1 MSEKKPQIEE
11 QPSEESYTS
20 DQDSPYAPNSSQ
32 TLSDSFGSS
41 TSYATPMVQTFEP
54 QVTQGPIMGSVNPKM
69 VVGPETFIDSGLKPI
84 TSDYVPQA
92 VLGMYGYIGLLNRNR
107 PPFTYWTIR
116 DMLCDPRITF
126 GLMLLKGPLVSN
138 PMFNVK
144 CSDPTVT
151 EFLTSNLTRFWN
163 VAAMRQ
169 LKAIEWGY
177 SASEILYR
185 QDSETGLIH
194 FDDIR
199 DLESLD
205 CRPVCM
211 DGAII
216 GFRYRHNP
224 DAWGMT
230 ASSNPASGSNTGNYI
245 PAAKNAEEGW
255 DGWKYIGAPKALW
268 HVHWR
273 DRNPWFGLSRL
284 FGTHVPWYEMWSE
297 DGYRNIRRLWYT
309 GCAFDG
315 GIMYHPN
322 GTVSTPTGPVL
333 ARDYARQMVN
343 QKRTGATLT
352 LPNQLSADGST
363 QAWLYQPPE
372 GNPTPAGLLEY
383 GEDLRAEIFE
393 SLGIPPEVIQ
403 SSGETGFGSTSGRQ
417 VPQMAYH
424 AILHQLASDLVKDFD
439 RYCLRY
445 LVACNFGN
453 IPYEVEAVPI
463 DSAAP
468 PPSDPNN
475 PANEEIE
482 GGEENGDENADD
494 ESSDPPT

>member
-1 MSEKKPQIEE
+1 MADEKKPQSEAPPFE
-11 QPSEESYTS
+11 QGPAEAQSENPG
-20 DQDSPYAPNSSQ
+20 QD
-32 TLSDSFGSS
+32 FGSS
-41 TSYATPMVQTFEP
+41 VGYASTLPQTFEP
-54 QVTQGPIMGSVNPKM
+54 QVTQGPIHGAVNPNM
-69 VVGPETFIDSGLKPI
+69 VVGPETFLGDGLRPI
-84 TSDYVPQA
+84 TAEYVPQA
-92 VLGMYGYIGLLNRNR
+92 VLGMYGYVGLLNRNR

-138 PMFNVK
+138 PTFEVK
-144 CSDPTVT
+144 CEDASVA
-151 EFLTSNLTRFWN
+151 EFLESNLTRFWN
-163 VAAMRQ
+163 VAVMRV
-169 LKAIEWGY
+169 LKALEWGY

-185 QDSETGLIH
+185 QDPSTNLIH
-194 FDDIR
+194 FDDVR

-205 CRPVCM
+205 CRPVIL
-211 DGAII
+211 DGSII
-216 GFRYRHNP
+216 GFRYRKNP
-224 DAWGMT
+224 DPWGMT
-230 ASSNPASGSNTGNYI
+230 ASANPVTASSTANPVPQDKDRNKI
-245 PAAKNAEEGW
+245 W
-255 DGWKYIGAPKALW
+255 DGWGYIGAPRALW

-284 FGTHVPWYEMWSE
+284 FGTHVPWWEMWSE

-322 GTVSTPTGPVL
+322 GTVQTPSGPIL
-333 ARDYARQMVN
+333 ARDYARQLVN

-403 SSGETGFGSTSGRQ
+403 SSGETGFGSSSGRQ

-424 AILHQLASDLVKDFD
+424 AILHQIASDLVKDFD
-439 RYCLRY
+439 RQSLRY
-445 LVACNFGN
+445 LVACNFGS
-453 IPYEVEAVPI
+453 IPYEIAAVPI
-463 DSAAP
+463 DSAEAAP
-468 PPSDPNN
+468 TDPNN
-475 PANEEIE
+475 PAMEALAGEDGNEEE
-482 GGEENGDENADD
+482 PGDESNDR
-494 ESSDPPT
+494 PPQ